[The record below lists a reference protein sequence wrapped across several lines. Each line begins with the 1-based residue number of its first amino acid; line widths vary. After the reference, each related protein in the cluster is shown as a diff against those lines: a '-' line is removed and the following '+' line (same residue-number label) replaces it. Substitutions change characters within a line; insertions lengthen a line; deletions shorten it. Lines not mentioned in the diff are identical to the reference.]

1 MFGHLNVYSES
12 AFFLNIVKHALTG
25 LVLLRRVCAQNNI
38 HKIVS
43 NVSETPSITS
53 FYYARNRGQA
63 SIRSSLTLLI
73 VSKSAALIAFL
84 FRGAEGHNSITTS
97 GKDGIKIGRPFPG
110 TAETA

>member
-1 MFGHLNVYSES
+1 LSFKV
-12 AFFLNIVKHALTG
+12 FLLIQYYTY
-25 LVLLRRVCAQNNI
+25 
-38 HKIVS
+38 KIVS
-43 NVSETPSITS
+43 NVSDLPTFSITS
-53 FYYARNRGQA
+53 FYYSRNRGQA
-63 SIRSSLTLLI
+63 SIRSSLTLQI